1 MAINFIPNDP
11 LARNALPMRQQAPR
25 PDRGTTLARFGMAGA
40 VAPGLYPPGT
50 AEFLFWQCREA
61 ALAAVDTWEILEG
74 PLRQW
79 SPYAISRKRLPLH
92 PNDGDDLNAYYD
104 RQSVSFFAHTTGG
117 KTTFSGA
124 STDVVAHEC
133 GHALLDSIRPDL
145 WDSPFVEVAAL
156 HEAFGDCMA
165 LLTAFADPPTRRALL
180 VVSPDLAT
188 SNFVEATAEDLSD
201 GVRRDPRLGPRHP
214 AAAPRHA
221 LNSFRWRLPTT
232 LPTSG
237 PPPVLTSEIHSFG
250 RVFSGCFYDT
260 VRNIFT
266 SSPARTEVALWAA
279 VRTAGKLLIRGAR
292 EAPLRPRFFQS
303 VGRAM
308 VLADRTLNAGANR
321 QAIGDAFSRHAIA
334 LGSAAMLA
342 PTASLAG
349 PAPRLGAR
357 RASLSMAT
365 RGDLL
370 RRIGA
375 RPGARLS
382 VRARKV
388 GGSTVVSAVHYREV
402 PLQSVSR
409 RLKGVVAVVPES
421 TLVGAAGTRA
431 AVLGALPEA
440 TSTADEVHAFVEML
454 MEHDGIAFEGAAP
467 AARRAAAGRGPTREL
482 PTHAIRLMGRK
493 KVLSRLRFASC
504 PGRLVRYP
512 TGLAMEW

>member
-1 MAINFIPNDP
+1 MVINFIPNDP

-25 PDRGTTLARFGMAGA
+25 PDRGTTLARFVMAGA

-79 SPYAISRKRLPLH
+79 SPDAVSRKRLPLH
-92 PNDGDDLNAYYD
+92 PDDGDDLNAYYD
-104 RQSVSFFAHTTGG
+104 RQSVSFFAHTTGA

-180 VVSPDLAT
+180 VVSPDLAG

-266 SSPARTEVALWAA
+266 SSSARTEVALRAA
-279 VRTAGKLLIRGAR
+279 VRTPGPTG
-292 EAPLRPRFFQS
+292 RPSTTR
-303 VGRAM
+303 
-308 VLADRTLNAGANR
+308 
-321 QAIGDAFSRHAIA
+321 
-334 LGSAAMLA
+334 SAATRSGWA
-342 PTASLAG
+342 A
-349 PAPRLGAR
+349 RRCWRRR
-357 RASLSMAT
+357 RAS
-365 RGDLL
+365 RVP
-370 RRIGA
+370 R
-375 RPGARLS
+375 
-382 VRARKV
+382 
-388 GGSTVVSAVHYREV
+388 GGSARAGRASRWRPAGISCGASARS
-402 PLQSVSR
+402 PARGSR
-409 RLKGVVAVVPES
+409 C
-421 TLVGAAGTRA
+421 
-431 AVLGALPEA
+431 
-440 TSTADEVHAFVEML
+440 
-454 MEHDGIAFEGAAP
+454 AP
-467 AARRAAAGRGPTREL
+467 ARSVARRWSAPCITARCRYSPSAAA
-482 PTHAIRLMGRK
+482 
-493 KVLSRLRFASC
+493 
-504 PGRLVRYP
+504 
-512 TGLAMEW
+512 

>member
-1 MAINFIPNDP
+1 
-11 LARNALPMRQQAPR
+11 
-25 PDRGTTLARFGMAGA
+25 
-40 VAPGLYPPGT
+40 
-50 AEFLFWQCREA
+50 
-61 ALAAVDTWEILEG
+61 
-74 PLRQW
+74 
-79 SPYAISRKRLPLH
+79 
-92 PNDGDDLNAYYD
+92 
-104 RQSVSFFAHTTGG
+104 
-117 KTTFSGA
+117 
-124 STDVVAHEC
+124 
-133 GHALLDSIRPDL
+133 
-145 WDSPFVEVAAL
+145 
-156 HEAFGDCMA
+156 
-165 LLTAFADPPTRRALL
+165 
-180 VVSPDLAT
+180 
-188 SNFVEATAEDLSD
+188 
-201 GVRRDPRLGPRHP
+201 
-214 AAAPRHA
+214 
-221 LNSFRWRLPTT
+221 
-232 LPTSG
+232 
-237 PPPVLTSEIHSFG
+237 
-250 RVFSGCFYDT
+250 
-260 VRNIFT
+260 
-266 SSPARTEVALWAA
+266 
-279 VRTAGKLLIRGAR
+279 LIRGAR

-308 VLADRTLNAGANR
+308 VLADRALNAGANW
-321 QAIGDAFSRHAIA
+321 QAINDAFSRHAIL

-382 VRARKV
+382 VRAGKV

-409 RLKGVVAVVPES
+409 RLTGVVAVVPES

-504 PGRLVRYP
+504 PG
-512 TGLAMEW
+512 